1 MKKQFYRI
9 LLTLILSN
17 SVFINAH
24 ASETSEAIEKVNKQ
38 FEIAFNNGDA
48 ARLANTVYTE
58 NGQLLPTS
66 SDIITGRANIQAFW
80 QSVFDMGIK
89 KARLDTIELDDQGDT
104 AIEIGNYV
112 LGNANN
118 NPLDH
123 GKYIVIWKKVDNR
136 WYYHRDIWNSSVTP
150 SAP

>member
-58 NGQLLPTS
+58 N
-66 SDIITGRANIQAFW
+66 
-80 QSVFDMGIK
+80 
-89 KARLDTIELDDQGDT
+89 
-104 AIEIGNYV
+104 
-112 LGNANN
+112 
-118 NPLDH
+118 
-123 GKYIVIWKKVDNR
+123 
-136 WYYHRDIWNSSVTP
+136 
-150 SAP
+150 